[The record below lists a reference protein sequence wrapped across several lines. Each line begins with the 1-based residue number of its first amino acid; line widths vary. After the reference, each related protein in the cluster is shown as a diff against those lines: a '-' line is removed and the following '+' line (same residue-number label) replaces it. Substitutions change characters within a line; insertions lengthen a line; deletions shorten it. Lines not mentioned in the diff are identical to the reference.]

1 MKAKEAVASAL
12 QTTTDAAASRNLVQ
26 SQQQQQQQLVPQLKT
41 LASKLELTVKAVV
54 LWMVSSC
61 SVMRPPLLASVL
73 VTLDAPSIIHICC
86 FALRSIRVNSW
97 HNLDW
102 KVTSKLKL
110 WLQVR
115 HMDEEQC
122 MVTAATNHRITIMGC
137 SNRQQVP
144 WKAQTLIKPCC
155 QLCLSL
161 HHLSRLCYTMQSDR
175 WVWCQD
181 HPPPVMPMKLP
192 LLPINTFCR

>member
-1 MKAKEAVASAL
+1 
-12 QTTTDAAASRNLVQ
+12 
-26 SQQQQQQQLVPQLKT
+26 
-41 LASKLELTVKAVV
+41 VKAVV

-61 SVMRPPLLASVL
+61 SVMRPPPLASVL

-115 HMDEEQC
+115 HMDEEEC

>member
-1 MKAKEAVASAL
+1 
-12 QTTTDAAASRNLVQ
+12 
-26 SQQQQQQQLVPQLKT
+26 
-41 LASKLELTVKAVV
+41 VKAVV

-61 SVMRPPLLASVL
+61 SVMRPPPLASVL

-102 KVTSKLKL
+102 KEKNKLKL
-110 WLQVR
+110 WLQVL
-115 HMDEEQC
+115 HMDEEG
-122 MVTAATNHRITIMGC
+122 MVTAATNHHITIMGY

-181 HPPPVMPMKLP
+181 HPPPIMPMKLP

>member
-26 SQQQQQQQLVPQLKT
+26 SQQQQQQLVPQLKS

-54 LWMVSSC
+54 LWMV
-61 SVMRPPLLASVL
+61 L
-73 VTLDAPSIIHICC
+73 
-86 FALRSIRVNSW
+86 
-97 HNLDW
+97 
-102 KVTSKLKL
+102 
-110 WLQVR
+110 
-115 HMDEEQC
+115 HMDEEEG
-122 MVTAATNHRITIMGC
+122 MVTAAINHRITIMGC

-181 HPPPVMPMKLP
+181 HPPPIMPMKLP
-192 LLPINTFCR
+192 LLPINTFCRA

>member
-26 SQQQQQQQLVPQLKT
+26 SQQQQQQLVPQLKS

-61 SVMRPPLLASVL
+61 SVMCAPPLASVL

-97 HNLDW
+97 HDLDW
-102 KVTSKLKL
+102 KVRNKLKL
-110 WLQVR
+110 WLQVL
-115 HMDEEQC
+115 HMDEEG
-122 MVTAATNHRITIMGC
+122 MVTAAINHRITIMGC

-181 HPPPVMPMKLP
+181 HPPPIMPMKLP
-192 LLPINTFCR
+192 LPPINTFCR